1 MVGMMRELVIAWQ
14 FGTSDVV
21 DAYLIALA
29 LPTFIIIVVV
39 GSFNAAFI
47 PVYIQTREN
56 KGQAA
61 AQRLFSSATIGAA
74 LLLMMVAI
82 VVALFSPY
90 LLSVL
95 ASGFSAEKL
104 AMTQR
109 LFYSLLPWVVLSAV
123 MQIWSATLNANER
136 FVIVAATP
144 AITSAFTLFMLVVF
158 SSTFGIYALTLG
170 LVGGSLL
177 ESVALGAVL
186 RRNGTALKPN
196 WGGFNDDLRRVSGQ
210 IFPLIFGSV
219 FFNSNQI
226 VDQAVAAS
234 LGVSGHVAALNFGIR
249 LVAVL
254 ISVLSMALSTAVI
267 PYFSKLVSAK
277 DWVQLRSTFRKTVL
291 LSLLGTIPLTMG
303 VVVFSTPIIQV
314 FLQRGA
320 FTSEDTQLVSKI
332 QAFAALQIPFFIA
345 ANLGVRLISSLQRN
359 AVLMRISIA
368 GFVVNVVADLLLA
381 RVWGVAGIALST
393 TVVYCFVC
401 LMVFG
406 YLYNFTKRKL
416 FVNIPDF
423 TSLETDN

>member
-1 MVGMMRELVIAWQ
+1 
-14 FGTSDVV
+14 
-21 DAYLIALA
+21 
-29 LPTFIIIVVV
+29 
-39 GSFNAAFI
+39 
-47 PVYIQTREN
+47 
-56 KGQAA
+56 
-61 AQRLFSSATIGAA
+61 
-74 LLLMMVAI
+74 
-82 VVALFSPY
+82 
-90 LLSVL
+90 
-95 ASGFSAEKL
+95 
-104 AMTQR
+104 
-109 LFYSLLPWVVLSAV
+109 
-123 MQIWSATLNANER
+123 
-136 FVIVAATP
+136 
-144 AITSAFTLFMLVVF
+144 
-158 SSTFGIYALTLG
+158 
-170 LVGGSLL
+170 LL